1 MEKKNIL
8 KSKTFW
14 AGIIVL
20 VTGIGGYFTG
30 EANLQELIQSGI
42 GLVMIVLRFYTGTP
56 VK

>member
-1 MEKKNIL
+1 MDKKNIL

-14 AGIIVL
+14 AGVVVL

-30 EANLQELIQSGI
+30 EANVQELIQSGI
-42 GLVMIVLRFYTGTP
+42 GLFMIVLRYFTGAP